1 MKTGATRIRPAG
13 AGDHAGIRAVVE
25 AAFGRPDEAD
35 LVDALRAEGASLVEL
50 VAAAEDG
57 AVLGHVLFTA
67 LGIERPGAGQ
77 GTGVR
82 AAALAPLSVRPDA
95 QRQGMGSALVTRG
108 VEDCRRIGVA
118 AVVVLGDPAYYPR
131 LGFRADL
138 AAGLD
143 TPFPGPAFMALELV
157 PGALA
162 AGGRVR
168 YAASFGLG

>member
-1 MKTGATRIRPAG
+1 MRIRPAG
-13 AGDHAGIRAVVE
+13 SGDHDGIRAVVE
-25 AAFGRPDEAD
+25 AAFGRPDEAA

-50 VAAAEDG
+50 VAAAKDG

-67 LGIERPGAGQ
+67 LGIERAGEGEGPG
-77 GTGVR
+77 V
-82 AAALAPLSVRPDA
+82 
-95 QRQGMGSALVTRG
+95 
-108 VEDCRRIGVA
+108 